1 MPFPLGRRALQHLL
15 SWLLK
20 TQIPAMRM
28 LQQTTNLLLMLPSNV
43 RMPDFHLPISVREMD
58 TDAYPL
64 NPDRPWSPLAEG
76 GAFDIDVA

>member
-1 MPFPLGRRALQHLL
+1 MPFSLGRQALQHLL

-28 LQQTTNLLLMLPSNV
+28 LQQTTNLLLMLPSDV
-43 RMPDFHLPISVREMD
+43 PMPDFHLPISVHEID

-64 NPDRPWSPLAEG
+64 NLDRPWSPLAEG